1 MSVKRNQIPP
11 VYVRLA
17 GISPGGDICV
27 FFPLGSSERTCFFG
41 NFGVIF
47 FDQKQFL
54 LVRSRKGARFTELS
68 VSIKPLHNW
77 ERFFRSY
84 P

>member
-27 FFPLGSSERTCFFG
+27 FFPLGSSERKCFFW

-47 FDQKQFL
+47 FDKILFL
-54 LVRSRKGARFTELS
+54 LVGSRKGARFTELR
-68 VSIKPLHNW
+68 VSIKALRNW
-77 ERFFRSY
+77 ERLFRSY